1 MMGEDCIRTLW
12 QHTATGGYSMN
23 NENKDT
29 QQFKALLREA
39 GILAEKINLARF
51 QETVPTADHTVE
63 LCFILDTLLE
73 MEN

>member
-1 MMGEDCIRTLW
+1 MRPTDIHE
-12 QHTATGGYSMN
+12 GYTMN

-51 QETVPTADHTVE
+51 QETVPKDDHTIR
-63 LCFILDTLLE
+63 LCTILDILLA
-73 MEN
+73 MESIDNDD

>member
-1 MMGEDCIRTLW
+1 
-12 QHTATGGYSMN
+12 MN

-51 QETVPTADHTVE
+51 QETVPDADHTVE